1 MMSSTYVDH
10 NADLAARFNW
20 IVGPVLA
27 AYLLEGSSRAI
38 VVQGRDAYAVVDQ
51 LSREYFACCPTFA
64 HARAECERRGL
75 IISNRLYMPVNN

>member
-1 MMSSTYVDH
+1 MTYTYIDH

-27 AYLLEGSSRAI
+27 AYLLEGSTRAI

-51 LSREYFACCPTFA
+51 LTREYFACCPTFELA
-64 HARAECERRGL
+64 LARAKRA
-75 IISNRLYMPVNN
+75 